1 MQETSV
7 QPRDAQAQH
16 GPSNW
21 SHEAGE
27 TTYSAKDFLHRRH
40 LPDVGAEDAQ
50 IQMSFHPTP
59 LGVSDQLHS
68 QTFS

>member
-21 SHEAGE
+21 SRDAGE
-27 TTYSAKDFLHRRH
+27 MSYSARGFLRRRH
-40 LPDVGAEDAQ
+40 LPDVGAEVAQ
-50 IQMSFHPTP
+50 IQMSFRPTP
-59 LGVSDQLHS
+59 SRVSDQLHR